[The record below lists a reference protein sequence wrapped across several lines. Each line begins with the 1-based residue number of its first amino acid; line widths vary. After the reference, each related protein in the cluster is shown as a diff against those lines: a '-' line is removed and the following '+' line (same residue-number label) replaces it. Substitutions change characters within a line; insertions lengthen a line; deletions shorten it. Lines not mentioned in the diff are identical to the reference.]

1 MQPSMNL
8 TGYDPVGIDA
18 GWSWCDKKRRGTAR
32 HTSTNMEW
40 ESKEA
45 FVVFK
50 YLMCLLLMVLIF
62 IRLLRIR
69 RKRCSEALKQMS
81 FSIRPDDPASLDHIH
96 IDIEALAPVT
106 PAWQRPPILDNS
118 ESDHRLSRFIKGDI
132 ETTIK
137 VVYEEE
143 TGTC

>member
-1 MQPSMNL
+1 M
-8 TGYDPVGIDA
+8 GYE
-18 GWSWCDKKRRGTAR
+18 
-32 HTSTNMEW
+32 NN
-40 ESKEA
+40 EA
-45 FVVFK
+45 LVVLK
-50 YLMCLLLMVLIF
+50 YLICLLSMLLVF

-81 FSIRPDDPASLDHIH
+81 FSIRPDDPASLDHVH
-96 IDIEALAPVT
+96 IDIEALTPVM
-106 PAWQRPPILDNS
+106 PAWQRPPILENG

-137 VVYEEE
+137 VIYEEE

>member
-1 MQPSMNL
+1 MD
-8 TGYDPVGIDA
+8 G
-18 GWSWCDKKRRGTAR
+18 
-32 HTSTNMEW
+32 

-45 FVVFK
+45 LVVLK
-50 YLMCLLLMVLIF
+50 YLICLLSMVLIF

-81 FSIRPDDPASLDHIH
+81 FSIRPDGPASLDHVQ
-96 IDIEALAPVT
+96 IDIAPLAPVP

-118 ESDHRLSRFIKGDI
+118 ESDHRLSRFIQGDI

>member
-1 MQPSMNL
+1 MVL
-8 TGYDPVGIDA
+8 
-18 GWSWCDKKRRGTAR
+18 
-32 HTSTNMEW
+32 
-40 ESKEA
+40 
-45 FVVFK
+45 K
-50 YLMCLLLMVLIF
+50 YLICLLSMVLIF

-81 FSIRPDDPASLDHIH
+81 FSIRPDGPEGWDH
-96 IDIEALAPVT
+96 DEIEFQALERVS
-106 PAWQRPPILDNS
+106 PAWQRRPILDNS
-118 ESDHRLSRFIKGDI
+118 ESDHRLSRFIQGDI

>member
-1 MQPSMNL
+1 MQDRLCAIKSAERRHATTNQHGWGKQGSVGGAQIPHMPSFHGAHL
-8 TGYDPVGIDA
+8 YSA
-18 GWSWCDKKRRGTAR
+18 LAHSAQ
-32 HTSTNMEW
+32 
-40 ESKEA
+40 A
-45 FVVFK
+45 
-50 YLMCLLLMVLIF
+50 VLG
-62 IRLLRIR
+62 
-69 RKRCSEALKQMS
+69 SAQTDV
-81 FSIRPDDPASLDHIH
+81 FSIRPDGPASLDHVQ

-118 ESDHRLSRFIKGDI
+118 ESDHRLSRFIQGDI

>member
-1 MQPSMNL
+1 MD
-8 TGYDPVGIDA
+8 G
-18 GWSWCDKKRRGTAR
+18 
-32 HTSTNMEW
+32 

-45 FVVFK
+45 LVVLK
-50 YLMCLLLMVLIF
+50 YLICLLSMVLIF
-62 IRLLRIR
+62 IRLLCIR

-81 FSIRPDDPASLDHIH
+81 FSISPASLDHVQ

-118 ESDHRLSRFIKGDI
+118 ESDHRLSRFIQGDI

-137 VVYEEE
+137 VVCEEE

>member
-1 MQPSMNL
+1 MRSKAL
-8 TGYDPVGIDA
+8 
-18 GWSWCDKKRRGTAR
+18 REGTPQL
-32 HTSTNMEW
+32 TNMDG

-45 FVVFK
+45 LVVLK
-50 YLMCLLLMVLIF
+50 YLICLLSMVLIF

-81 FSIRPDDPASLDHIH
+81 FSIRPDGPASLDHVQ

-118 ESDHRLSRFIKGDI
+118 ESDHRLSRFIQGDI

>member
-1 MQPSMNL
+1 MD
-8 TGYDPVGIDA
+8 G
-18 GWSWCDKKRRGTAR
+18 
-32 HTSTNMEW
+32 

-45 FVVFK
+45 LVVLK
-50 YLMCLLLMVLIF
+50 YLMCLLSMVLIF

-81 FSIRPDDPASLDHIH
+81 FSIRPDGPASLDHVQ